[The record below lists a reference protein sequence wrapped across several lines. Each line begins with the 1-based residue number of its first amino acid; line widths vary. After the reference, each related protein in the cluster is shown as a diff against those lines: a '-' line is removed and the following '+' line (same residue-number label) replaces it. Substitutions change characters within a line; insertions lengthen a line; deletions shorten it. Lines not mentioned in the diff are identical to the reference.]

1 MATLD
6 DVRAIALTL
15 PGTLAREGAQT
26 AFDVMVGPKARGYC
40 WVWLERLS
48 PRAARVPN
56 PAFLAVR
63 VANLDAKEM
72 LLMADPRKFFTEP
85 HYDGYPAV
93 LLRLSEIGREELRAL
108 LTEAWSV
115 LTQKASRARP
125 RGGVKLVSSESIASA
140 SVEGKAAASPRA
152 TTLKTSSS
160 IARPRQDV
168 DKKRAAPSTATRRA
182 VAKSPA
188 AKRPTAKKSVAKKV
202 AVKKAA
208 AKKAIAKKVVTKKA
222 ATKKAGAKRA
232 AKR

>member
-125 RGGVKLVSSESIASA
+125 RGGVKLLSSESIASV
-140 SVEGKAAASPRA
+140 SGEGKTAASPRA
-152 TTLKTSSS
+152 TT
-160 IARPRQDV
+160 
-168 DKKRAAPSTATRRA
+168 STATRGA
-182 VAKSPA
+182 AAKSSA
-188 AKRPTAKKSVAKKV
+188 AKRPTARKSVAKKA
-202 AVKKAA
+202 AVKKTA
-208 AKKAIAKKVVTKKA
+208 AKKATASKSIANKVVVKKA